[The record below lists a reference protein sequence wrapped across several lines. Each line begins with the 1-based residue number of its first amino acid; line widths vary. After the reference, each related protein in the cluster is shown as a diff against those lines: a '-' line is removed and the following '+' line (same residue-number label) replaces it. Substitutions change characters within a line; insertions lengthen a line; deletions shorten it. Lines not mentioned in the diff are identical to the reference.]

1 MAAVV
6 TLKKTG
12 KLGAGLKYA
21 VGTLAMASG
30 YPTGG
35 EVIVPLSDLGLNE
48 VYGALINA
56 GPAMGVLLGYDIANK
71 KVMAYGAQGPS
82 LVPIIFAGI
91 QGAVTAEGTKYIG
104 PVDNAEN
111 ANEDVAFIVPVAGTI
126 STLRA
131 TLGTACGAA
140 GESTKKIDLTVR
152 KNGADQTLVVSL
164 AADAVAAADTTHSFT
179 VAAGDKITTKSVA
192 AAGIAGADLNIS
204 MLFTPTISATVEV
217 ANATDLSAIIAA
229 PFFFW
234 GW

>member
-35 EVIVPLSDLGLNE
+35 EAIVPLSDLGLNE
-48 VYGALINA
+48 VYGAIINA
-56 GPAMGVLLGYDIANK
+56 GPGLGTLMAYDITNK
-71 KVMAYGAQGPS
+71 KVMAYSAQGPS
-82 LVPIIFAGI
+82 VVPIIFAGI
-91 QGAVTAEGTKYIG
+91 QGAITAEGTKYIG

-111 ANEDVAFIVPVAGTI
+111 ANEDVAFVVPVAGTI

-140 GESTKKIDLTVR
+140 EEATKKVDLTVR
-152 KNGADQTLVVSL
+152 KNGADTTVTLSL
-164 AADAVAAADTTHSFT
+164 AADAVAASDTTHSFT
-179 VAAGDKITTKSVA
+179 VAAGDKITIKSVA
-192 AAGIAGADLNIS
+192 AAAIAGADLNVS
-204 MLFTPTISATVEV
+204 MLFTPTLSATLEV
-217 ANATDLSAIIAA
+217 ANATDLSAITAA

>member
-1 MAAVV
+1 
-6 TLKKTG
+6 
-12 KLGAGLKYA
+12 
-21 VGTLAMASG
+21 
-30 YPTGG
+30 
-35 EVIVPLSDLGLNE
+35 
-48 VYGALINA
+48 
-56 GPAMGVLLGYDIANK
+56 MGVLLSYDVTNK

-91 QGAVTAEGTKYIG
+91 QDAITAEGTKYIG

-111 ANEDVAFIVPVAGTI
+111 ANEDIAFVVPVAGTI

-140 GESTKKIDLTVR
+140 GESTKKVDLTVR

-179 VAAGDKITTKSVA
+179 VAAGDKITIKSIA
-192 AAGIAGADLNIS
+192 AAGIAGADLNVS
-204 MLFTPTISATVEV
+204 MLFTPTLSATLEV
-217 ANATDLSAIIAA
+217 ANATDLSAITAA